1 MAPRRTSGRM
11 SRRKLPRRDSRM
23 KRLTLLLLG
32 LALGVASTAS
42 AQGLTMQMSN
52 GWSFS
57 FSGNVNVFWSFTK
70 VNNSGPANS
79 SVRTGLLPAFATF
92 AASGKEAGLNL
103 GVHFGFAPQIQNGG
117 VHDQFGGGNGIQA
130 GAQIDMR
137 QVYLTIGFK
146 DGSQILAGREL
157 GLFSRQN
164 ILNDMTLFGV
174 GAVGIGAGQGKGT
187 TLGRI
192 GYGYLYPNFDAQVT
206 YSTKPGQAQ
215 FSIGLFQP
223 STLGSGTYQF
233 TRIPRVEGEFTYNQK
248 SGRNSYMFW
257 VGGLWQTTSDSASGG
272 QSISSIGGTAGIKAS
287 MSDLSI
293 VVTGYIGKGLGTT
306 LLFSGGEKA
315 GTAAIST
322 ETRSSDGGYV
332 QLTYK
337 VGPKTNVGFSWGFS
351 RLKNNDTAAP
361 NGDGNSIVRSN
372 LYAYTVGIYHQWT
385 KSLKFVVEGTEEGTT
400 GINIGT
406 PVAPGTKQTD
416 IAAGFMLFY

>member
-1 MAPRRTSGRM
+1 
-11 SRRKLPRRDSRM
+11 M

-32 LALGVASTAS
+32 LALGVSSTAS

-57 FSGNVNVFWSFTK
+57 FSGNVNAFWVFTK
-70 VNNSGPANS
+70 QNNSGPANS

-92 AASGKEAGLNL
+92 SANGKEAGLNL
-103 GVHFGFAPQIQNGG
+103 GVHFGFAPQINNGPA
-117 VHDQFGGGNGIQA
+117 HDQFGSLPNGIQA

-164 ILNDMTLFGV
+164 ILQDMTLFGV
-174 GAVGIGAGQGKGT
+174 GAVGIGGGQAKGT

-192 GYGYLYPNFDAQVT
+192 AYGYIYPNFVSQLT
-206 YSTKPGQAQ
+206 YSTKPGEAQ
-215 FSIGLFQP
+215 LSIGLFQP
-223 STLGSGTYQF
+223 SVLGSGTYTF

-248 SGRNSYMFW
+248 SGKNSYLFW
-257 VGGLWQTTSDSASGG
+257 VGGLWQSTADSASGG
-272 QSISSIGGTAGIKAS
+272 QSISSIGGTAGIKAG

-293 VVTGYIGKGLGTT
+293 VVTGYIGKGLGTG

-315 GTAAIST
+315 GTAATST
-322 ETRSSDGGYV
+322 ETRTSDGGYV

-337 VGPKTNVGFSWGFS
+337 VGPKTTLGGSWGFS
-351 RLKNNDTAAP
+351 RLKNNSTALP
-361 NGDGNSIVRSN
+361 QGDGNSAVISN
-372 LYAYTVGIYHQWT
+372 VYSYTAGIYHQWT
-385 KSLKFVVEGTEEGTT
+385 KSLKLVFEGTEEGST
-400 GINIGT
+400 GVGR
-406 PVAPGTKQTD
+406 PKQTD
-416 IAAGFMLFY
+416 ISGGFMLFF